1 MWRTEF
7 KTLIETLDNHS
18 DRFMSSLNTEI
29 IYQDTCSYMEAET
42 NAIRIPELGIELHAG
57 TFWQLYED
65 GQFYADWA
73 FVSVNK
79 IGAPMKNYLYVE
91 QGDYYST
98 LHNYSR
104 IIGFDN
110 LDIDSLTAVFKP
122 IYEPEPF
129 TSMYRRL
136 FNQ

>member
-7 KTLIETLDNHS
+7 KTLTETLDNYG
-18 DRFMSSLNTEI
+18 DRFISNLNTEI
-29 IYQDTCSYMEAET
+29 IYQDTCSYMEAEV
-42 NAIRIPELGIELHAG
+42 NAIRIPKLGIELHAG

-73 FVSVNK
+73 FVSINK
-79 IGAPMKNYLYVE
+79 IGSPMKEYLYVE

-104 IIGFDN
+104 IMGFDH
-110 LDIDSLTAVFKP
+110 LDIDNLIAIFKP
-122 IYEPEPF
+122 VHEPEPII
-129 TSMYRRL
+129 SYRRL
-136 FNQ
+136 FK